1 MKRIQAAFTKLL
13 ALGLLVAPFMSTVG
27 RDAVRVSASE
37 AREIKPA
44 FLLPTYFAP
53 AAPSVRATADV
64 LLIDDDLS
72 NGSRSAECHDY
83 RSIYTQAL
91 TAAGLSYSIFETTS
105 TTPDPGTS
113 PRPHFVNF
121 EGASIYRLVIYFS
134 GDSHCGQELG
144 WNVPQMRAYLN
155 GGGRMIVFSQDAL
168 YFDKANEDAALSVP
182 TTFSP
187 TLYFGASYITD
198 TIAVA
203 AVQGSGSFSYTTGIT
218 HTIGVTATSIDRAG
232 LAVVSGADPAVI
244 LSKSSDPTQIVG
256 TRMSSDPSIE
266 SDLGLF
272 VRQDMA
278 YRTQLVT
285 YGLEDITNVNDRA
298 KLLDMLAGYEL
309 DRLTVSFNSP
319 VFDAN
324 NNHDGTTTISAT
336 ATSNITHTATGFSNV
351 IVKYRWD
358 FGDNSPI
365 VTTTVPSAKHTY
377 TGQGLFRVI
386 VEATDGFGVRVTSES
401 TVDNIVLPVPVP
413 AAEVLS
419 IAPNTGPTNMA
430 NDVTIFWSNLQPGLA
445 ISISNNISHSLLQ
458 NITII
463 NTTTVQAVVPK
474 GMAAGT
480 YTLTVRNPG
489 SGLTSVMQYAY
500 TVIDPNS
507 LIDDYYAGTDDL
519 WTEPYSFRRGAIP
532 ELGVVVY
539 RNGGLLTETV
549 DVSFY
554 AGNPVQGW
562 TFLGTGTTQEIGPG
576 LGSYG
581 MASIL
586 WDTANYSSTVDIYA
600 VIDPFNQYTE
610 TNKLNNIAKHTFT
623 IIPVLNDDIPPTIGD
638 VTLNGGAQITRDPV
652 INVTLVATD
661 TGGSQLQSMYLIERV
676 YSVATH
682 TWVKVKDSGWLPYQS
697 TFTMTMINRGGAHY
711 YQVWVADGRGN
722 IVAEPVMRR
731 INYINTG
738 QSVREGDTNLYQL
751 NLAQGEKFTATLTTV
766 SGDADLYVW
775 QPDTSSA
782 GESVNSGT
790 GTDVVTFTVPVSG
803 VYSVEVYGYLDSVYN
818 FDMLGVSL
826 SLNRPAAALLSPA
839 ATKPPHTPVSAPEST
854 PIIDL
859 PIPPAAPIVF
869 KVKLWFMVMNDLFVV
884 D

>member
-72 NGSRSAECHDY
+72 NGFRSAECHDY

-244 LSKSSDPTQIVG
+244 LSKSADPTQIVG

-358 FGDNSPI
+358 FGDNSYSLLANPQHEYAQSGYY
-365 VTTTVPSAKHTY
+365 TVYLVSYNPNNCSDTSNNTINLTYPSMDIA
-377 TGQGLFRVI
+377 V
-386 VEATDGFGVRVTSES
+386 VEAHS
-401 TVDNIVLPVPVP
+401 TIENDKIVFSANLTNPGTRTITELNLIAQVDNGIALNEKWTGALEPSETIEYLFSSSLQVYQSQNLNYYCIS
-413 AAEVLS
+413 AEIPGFSPDIHPSNNQVC
-419 IAPNTGPTNMA
+419 NTFHKNFLVIDPYPSPTNGLL
-430 NDVTIFWSNLQPGLA
+430 NIDFLLPEKGNVTIELYDS
-445 ISISNNISHSLLQ
+445 
-458 NITII
+458 
-463 NTTTVQAVVPK
+463 K
-474 GMAAGT
+474 GT
-480 YTLTVRNPG
+480 YVHEIYSG
-489 SGLTSVMQYAY
+489 SGLEGFNKVLLSTVNLNRGVYAY
-500 TVIDPNS
+500 KLS
-507 LIDDYYAGTDDL
+507 Y
-519 WTEPYSFRRGAIP
+519 
-532 ELGVVVY
+532 
-539 RNGGLLTETV
+539 NG
-549 DVSFY
+549 
-554 AGNPVQGW
+554 N
-562 TFLGTGTTQEIGPG
+562 
-576 LGSYG
+576 
-581 MASIL
+581 
-586 WDTANYSSTVDIYA
+586 
-600 VIDPFNQYTE
+600 
-610 TNKLNNIAKHTFT
+610 
-623 IIPVLNDDIPPTIGD
+623 
-638 VTLNGGAQITRDPV
+638 
-652 INVTLVATD
+652 
-661 TGGSQLQSMYLIERV
+661 
-676 YSVATH
+676 
-682 TWVKVKDSGWLPYQS
+682 
-697 TFTMTMINRGGAHY
+697 
-711 YQVWVADGRGN
+711 
-722 IVAEPVMRR
+722 
-731 INYINTG
+731 
-738 QSVREGDTNLYQL
+738 
-751 NLAQGEKFTATLTTV
+751 
-766 SGDADLYVW
+766 
-775 QPDTSSA
+775 
-782 GESVNSGT
+782 
-790 GTDVVTFTVPVSG
+790 
-803 VYSVEVYGYLDSVYN
+803 VEVKR
-818 FDMLGVSL
+818 FI
-826 SLNRPAAALLSPA
+826 
-839 ATKPPHTPVSAPEST
+839 K
-854 PIIDL
+854 
-859 PIPPAAPIVF
+859 
-869 KVKLWFMVMNDLFVV
+869 
-884 D
+884 